1 MSTVLQIYEA
11 IDRLAPFS
19 LSMDFD
25 NTGILVGDRQKK
37 VGRALLALDCT
48 KEVLR
53 QAKELGAQ
61 LIITHHPIIFHPIKR
76 VNEDSLVY
84 HLLRSDIAVISAH
97 TNLDIA
103 QGGVN
108 DLLAKRIGLSDCRGL
123 QPMDA
128 QGTFFLGRIG
138 SLPEGME
145 PQQFAQYLKQRLGA
159 PSVKFAAADRTVKT
173 VALCGGAGR
182 RWGPGLLVGLTALI
196 SLWMGSQTIYYHLF
210 KTFLTLFS
218 LTKMAMVAGAFGDMA
233 VGEILLNWF
242 PILMMA
248 VPVVLAFLFRNR
260 VCSGRPLLSRMPLKW
275 VGLAAAVSRLSKNMK
290 SRDAAVRA
298 LNQQLREGLKAF
310 PEVEINSPDSA
321 VPEVLN
327 FSENCIKSETMLAFL
342 AEEQIYVS
350 SASACGRGQP
360 SHTLAAMGRSPLAID
375 TAIRV
380 SFCADNTPEDVDA
393 FLNRFED
400 GMKHLQRIRR

>member
-128 QGTFFLGRIG
+128 QGTFFLGRVG

-173 VALCGGAGR
+173 VALCGGAE
-182 RWGPGLLVGLTALI
+182 VK
-196 SLWMGSQTIYYHLF
+196 QHEY
-210 KTFLTLFS
+210 
-218 LTKMAMVAGAFGDMA
+218 
-233 VGEILLNWF
+233 
-242 PILMMA
+242 
-248 VPVVLAFLFRNR
+248 
-260 VCSGRPLLSRMPLKW
+260 
-275 VGLAAAVSRLSKNMK
+275 LAAAAAGISIF
-290 SRDAAVRA
+290 DA
-298 LNQQLREGLKAF
+298 GHF
-310 PEVEINSPDSA
+310 
-321 VPEVLN
+321 
-327 FSENCIKSETMLAFL
+327 
-342 AEEQIYVS
+342 
-350 SASACGRGQP
+350 
-360 SHTLAAMGRSPLAID
+360 D
-375 TAIRV
+375 T
-380 SFCADNTPEDVDA
+380 EDVVIEPLWEYLTKQFADVE
-393 FLNRFED
+393 FFTT
-400 GMKHLQRIRR
+400 HHTVIRAV

>member
-37 VGRALLALDCT
+37 
-48 KEVLR
+48 
-53 QAKELGAQ
+53 
-61 LIITHHPIIFHPIKR
+61 

-173 VALCGGAGR
+173 VALCGGAGADCLEDAIR
-182 RWGPGLLVGLTALI
+182 VGADALLTSEVK
-196 SLWMGSQTIYYHLF
+196 QHEY
-210 KTFLTLFS
+210 
-218 LTKMAMVAGAFGDMA
+218 
-233 VGEILLNWF
+233 
-242 PILMMA
+242 
-248 VPVVLAFLFRNR
+248 
-260 VCSGRPLLSRMPLKW
+260 
-275 VGLAAAVSRLSKNMK
+275 LAAAAAGISIF
-290 SRDAAVRA
+290 DA
-298 LNQQLREGLKAF
+298 GHF
-310 PEVEINSPDSA
+310 
-321 VPEVLN
+321 
-327 FSENCIKSETMLAFL
+327 
-342 AEEQIYVS
+342 
-350 SASACGRGQP
+350 
-360 SHTLAAMGRSPLAID
+360 D
-375 TAIRV
+375 T
-380 SFCADNTPEDVDA
+380 EDVVIEPLWEYLTKQFADVE
-393 FLNRFED
+393 FFTT
-400 GMKHLQRIRR
+400 HHTVIRAV

>member
-11 IDRLAPFS
+11 IDRLAPFF

-37 VGRALLALDCT
+37 VERALLALDCT

-128 QGTFFLGRIG
+128 QGTFFLGRVG

-145 PQQFAQYLKQRLGA
+145 PQQFAQYRAFIEENRCYDTGITIRPGDRL
-159 PSVKFAAADRTVKT
+159 
-173 VALCGGAGR
+173 
-182 RWGPGLLVGLTALI
+182 
-196 SLWMGSQTIYYHLF
+196 
-210 KTFLTLFS
+210 LTLSTCAYHTANGRF
-218 LTKMAMVAGAFGDMA
+218 LVVA
-233 VGEILLNWF
+233 
-242 PILMMA
+242 
-248 VPVVLAFLFRNR
+248 R
-260 VCSGRPLLSRMPLKW
+260 
-275 VGLAAAVSRLSKNMK
+275 
-290 SRDAAVRA
+290 
-298 LNQQLREGLKAF
+298 
-310 PEVEINSPDSA
+310 
-321 VPEVLN
+321 
-327 FSENCIKSETMLAFL
+327 
-342 AEEQIYVS
+342 QI
-350 SASACGRGQP
+350 
-360 SHTLAAMGRSPLAID
+360 D
-375 TAIRV
+375 
-380 SFCADNTPEDVDA
+380 
-393 FLNRFED
+393 
-400 GMKHLQRIRR
+400 